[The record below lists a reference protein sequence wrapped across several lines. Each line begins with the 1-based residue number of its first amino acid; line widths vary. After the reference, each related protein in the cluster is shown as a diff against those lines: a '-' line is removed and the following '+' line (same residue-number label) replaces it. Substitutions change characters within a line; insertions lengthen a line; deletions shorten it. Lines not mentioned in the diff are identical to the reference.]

1 MQFALIANC
10 YEWSSALKWPTRS
23 EKYMAKAEKKSPKE
37 IAKECVNTT
46 KQQFSARVS
55 IALVWCLHSCFVS
68 LNINRKKHI
77 YYQH

>member
-55 IALVWCLHSCFVS
+55 PGVVFALLFCLS
-68 LNINRKKHI
+68 KH
-77 YYQH
+77 